1 MRSPREPLDVERLS
15 HEGAEVSFDFELTGL
30 PQLRGSHAELTGRV
44 HGRVRFGREQ
54 EFAVADLTLEGSA
67 TLQCQRCMGAMR
79 QPLAARTRV
88 ALVGSEADGAGVPAD
103 LEPVL
108 AAGGHISIEQLLA
121 EELLLGLPIVPL
133 HAENDEG
140 CTAKGPQVRNGET
153 HRPFADLAKLVKR

>member
-15 HEGAEVSFDFELTGL
+15 HEGAVVSFDFALTDL

-44 HGRVRFGREQ
+44 HGRVRFGRER
-54 EFAVADLTLEGSA
+54 EFAVADLTLEGGA

-88 ALVGSEADGAGVPAD
+88 ALVGSEADGARVPED

-108 AAGGHISIEQLLA
+108 ASGGHISMEQLLA
-121 EELLLGLPIVPL
+121 EELLLALPIVAL
-133 HAENDEG
+133 HAENDES
-140 CTAKGPQVRNGET
+140 CTAKGPEVRDGET
-153 HRPFADLAKLVKR
+153 HRPFAGLAELIKR